1 MNKNKYLKSQT
12 KKIIVFFLT
21 LILTLGIIPI
31 HQAKAASNVQLSSN
45 GSVTYNGVRFRT
57 YTDGNNNTFIYAKSV
72 SSCTTHTIQIKGLR
86 KNGAYCYTAITMSES
101 DKWKT
106 TITVGRNEIQVASLN
121 KDSAQAVG
129 QQNWAGATLEV
140 GYWTKGS
147 NHSYSE
153 YKISDATCTTA
164 ATYARKCIYC
174 SSQSGS
180 SYTKGSALG
189 HNYDEGIVTKDATSL
204 SEGEITKHCV
214 RCGETHIDK
223 IPRIVIKAYLGKI
236 PLKGIAEGKNFIKN
250 IT

>member
-1 MNKNKYLKSQT
+1 MNKLQI

-21 LILTLGIIPI
+21 LILTLGTIPV
-31 HQAKAASNVQLSSN
+31 HQAEAATSIRLSSN
-45 GSVTYNGVRFRT
+45 GTITENGVRFRT

-72 SSCTTHTIQIKGLR
+72 SSCTTHTIKINGLK
-86 KNGAYCYTAITMSES
+86 KNGNYCYTGQPMDES
-101 DKWKT
+101 NKWKT

-121 KDSAQAVG
+121 SASAQAVG

-189 HNYDEGIVTKDATSL
+189 HSYDEGTITKDATSL

-236 PLKGIAEGKNFIKN
+236 PLKGIAEGKNFIKRLF
-250 IT
+250 

>member
-1 MNKNKYLKSQT
+1 MNKNKYLGLQT

-21 LILTLGIIPI
+21 LILTLGTIPI
-31 HQAKAASNVQLSSN
+31 HQTKAATSIRLSTN
-45 GSVTYNGVRFRT
+45 GTVRENGVYFRS

-72 SSCTTHTIQIKGLR
+72 SSCTTHTIRIEGLQ
-86 KNGAYCYTAITMSES
+86 KNGSYCYTGQPMNES
-101 DKWKT
+101 NKWKT
-106 TITVGRNEIQVASLN
+106 TITVGRNEIQIASLN
-121 KDSAQAVG
+121 SASAGAVG
-129 QQNWAGATLEV
+129 QQNWAGAVLDI

-153 YKISDATCTTA
+153 SKISNATCTTA

-174 SSQSGS
+174 GTQSGS

-189 HNYDEGIVTKDATSL
+189 HSYDEGMVTKDATSL

-236 PLKGIAEGKNFIKN
+236 PLKGIAEGKNFIKKCF
-250 IT
+250 

>member
-1 MNKNKYLKSQT
+1 MGKGKYSKLQT

-21 LILTLGIIPI
+21 LILILGTIPI

-106 TITVGRNEIQVASLN
+106 TITVGRSEIQVASLN
-121 KDSAQAVG
+121 EASAQAVG
-129 QQNWAGATLEV
+129 QQNWAGGVLEV
-140 GYWTKGS
+140 GTWTKS
-147 NHSYSE
+147 TNHSYSE
-153 YKISDATCTTA
+153 YKISNATCTTA

-189 HNYDEGIVTKDATSL
+189 HSYDEGIVTKDATSL

-236 PLKGIAEGKNFIKN
+236 PLKGIAEGKNLIKN
-250 IT
+250 IF